1 MDLSPL
7 QDMTPL
13 HVIVLLIFAVA
24 GIGLGILIVIK
35 DFIDMFKTRKQYKD
49 KEEKNKEEDV

>member
-7 QDMTPL
+7 QDITPL